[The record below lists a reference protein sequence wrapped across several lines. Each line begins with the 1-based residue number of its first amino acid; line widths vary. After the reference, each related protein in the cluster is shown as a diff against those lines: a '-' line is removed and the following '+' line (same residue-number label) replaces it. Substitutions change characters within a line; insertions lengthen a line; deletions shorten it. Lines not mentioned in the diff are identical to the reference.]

1 MRECN
6 KDPIQNHDQ
15 RRQDEGQ
22 DVNNTCAKV
31 SHFLQQNKTLKQS
44 TLKINKLA
52 KELQIK
58 KDNLTTLIASLN
70 KNLQE
75 KETPWN
81 EAYQST
87 IDILTYKYH
96 SSIGAVK
103 HNFF

>member
-15 RRQDEGQ
+15 RRQEEGQ

-75 KETPWN
+75 KETP
-81 EAYQST
+81 
-87 IDILTYKYH
+87 
-96 SSIGAVK
+96 
-103 HNFF
+103 